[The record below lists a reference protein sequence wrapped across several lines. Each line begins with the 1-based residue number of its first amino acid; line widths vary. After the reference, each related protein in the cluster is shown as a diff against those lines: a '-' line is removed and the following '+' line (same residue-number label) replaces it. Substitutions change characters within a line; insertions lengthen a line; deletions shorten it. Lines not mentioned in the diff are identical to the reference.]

1 MKYDVEITVRYSY
14 TVEADGIDEATEQ
27 ATDRWEQS
35 RGPDRAEHET
45 EWSTHTNEVPEG
57 E

>member
-14 TVEADGIDEATEQ
+14 TVEAESASA
-27 ATDRWEQS
+27 ATDQVTDEWENS
-35 RGPDRAEHET
+35 RGPDRMKHET
-45 EWSTHTNEVPEG
+45 EWNTETNCLDG